1 MARLI
6 KHRIDIKEYQAKLES
21 QYNLVSF
28 QLNGSKGEISDA
40 KKYFNSPEVCE
51 DDTEII
57 KIIDSADLEIACN
70 DMIQLMQNIK
80 RKFTKKD

>member
-6 KHRIDIKEYQAKLES
+6 KHRLDIKEYQAKLEN
-21 QYNLVSF
+21 QYNLVSS
-28 QLNGSKGEISDA
+28 QLNGVKAEISDA

-80 RKFTKKD
+80 RKITKKE